1 MKVLAISCEQDAG
14 AVININGKITA
25 AANEERFNR
34 KKLYI
39 GFPELSILA
48 ICKKA
53 NLEPKDFDFI
63 AVSTYNHI
71 SSLDYSNP
79 TFHQKIGEKLSK
91 IKLIQAALRTNFF
104 STIVKYIHR
113 ISQSHYRSYIKKRL
127 RELGFNQKVYFI
139 DHHLSHACSSYY
151 TSGWNDCLVVT
162 LDGAG
167 DGVCSKVFLAK
178 ENKLVEVHSIPFY
191 GSPGYYY
198 SYATNICGFKYGR
211 EGKLTGLAAFGNPET
226 TKNIFASRIKYDS
239 KQLRFI
245 NHGHYFNSEI
255 NYLRLALNGSK
266 KEDIA
271 AGIQIHLEQML
282 TSYISDLI
290 KKFKNNSPTKLVL
303 SGGVFAN
310 VKLNQKISELENI
323 SEIYV
328 HPHMGDG
335 GLAVGASFAL
345 LMKKNFPLIPT
356 KLENVYLGPEYSDK
370 DILNA
375 LELHEVDYYTP
386 TNLALTIAKALSRG
400 KVVAYY
406 NGAMEYGPRALGHRS
421 IFVSAKDP
429 LINHTLNLR
438 LQRSEFMP
446 FAPIVLKEYEND
458 YFLNLDPKHNC
469 TKFMTITM
477 NVTNKALKDIPAAVH
492 IDGTARF
499 QSITKEQNPIIY
511 NMLTNYHLITGVPA
525 VINTSFNMHE
535 EPIVESPQ
543 EAIECFK
550 KGHLD
555 MLVIGNYVL
564 EKDEANTS
572 DKSIAGSEITTVKV

>member
-1 MKVLAISCEQDAG
+1 MKILGISCEQDAG
-14 AVININGKITA
+14 AAININGKIVA

-34 KKLYI
+34 TKLYI

-53 NLEPKDFDFI
+53 NLEPKDFDYI

-71 SSLDYSNP
+71 SSLDYSKP
-79 TFHQKIGEKLSK
+79 TFHQRVGEQLSK
-91 IKLIQAALRTNFF
+91 IKLIQIALRTNFF
-104 STIVKYIHR
+104 TNIVKYLHG
-113 ISQSHYRSYIKKRL
+113 ISQIYYRNYIRKRL
-127 RELGFNQKVYFI
+127 KELGFKQKVYFI

-151 TSGWNDCLVVT
+151 TSGWKNCLVIT

-167 DGVCSKVFLAK
+167 DGVCSKVFIPEK
-178 ENKLVEVHSIPFY
+178 NKLVEVHNIPFY

-211 EGKLTGLAAFGNPET
+211 EGKLTGLAAFGKSAV
-226 TKNIFASRIKYDS
+226 TKSIFESRITYDS
-239 KQLRFI
+239 NKIRFI

-255 NYLRLALNGSK
+255 NYLKLALKGSK

-271 AGIQIHLEQML
+271 AGIQIHLEEL
-282 TSYISDLI
+282 ITFYISDLI
-290 KKFKNNSPTKLVL
+290 KKFKNNSPTKLAL
-303 SGGVFAN
+303 AGGVFAN
-310 VKLNQKISELENI
+310 VKLNQKIRELENV
-323 SEIYV
+323 SEVYV

-335 GLAVGASFAL
+335 GLALGASFAL
-345 LMKKNFPLIPT
+345 LMRKNFPLT
-356 KLENVYLGPEYSDK
+356 TSKLENVYLGPEYTDK

-375 LELHEVDYYTP
+375 LESYEGDYYAS
-386 TNLALTIAKALSRG
+386 TNIPLTIAKALNDG

-429 LINHTLNLR
+429 SINQTLNLR

-446 FAPIVLKEYEND
+446 FAPIVLKEYENN

-477 NVTNKALKDIPAAVH
+477 PVTESALKDIPAAVH
-492 IDGTARF
+492 VDGTARF
-499 QSITKEQNPIIY
+499 QSITKEQNPVIY
-511 NMLTNYHLITGVPA
+511 NMLVNYYLITGIPA

-535 EPIVESPQ
+535 EPIVESPKQ
-543 EAIECFK
+543 AIECFK

-564 EKDEANTS
+564 EKEEANTE
-572 DKSIAGSEITTVKV
+572 DKSIAESKLSIAKV